1 MPVDLCFVY
10 TQRKQAG
17 NAWLSG
23 AEALISSNVNVCM
36 QSTMKRNYELCV
48 SRSLDLMSKYAVHCV
63 WGISYV
69 TTSWSC
75 QPLCCLSSC

>member
-23 AEALISSNVNVCM
+23 AEALIFYNVNVCM

-48 SRSLDLMSKYAVHCV
+48 SRSLDLMSKYAVPV
-63 WGISYV
+63 YGESAMLQQAGAANRSAV
-69 TTSWSC
+69 
-75 QPLCCLSSC
+75 